1 MSKAKYM
8 RTMKPHDI
16 NQRRANAPRRAHAA
30 VTADCATRGTATC
43 PNRPEGRECKH
54 VCGQERH
61 YKTRA
66 AVKETWMDEACG
78 APRQPNRPAAPLTSA
93 VRPSAS
99 SSSFFS
105 RFPEGSGNY
114 HRGSNTSTQCEDS
127 ESRQARSR
135 AVQDPESSVISWQV
149 SKIPGQPIGHG

>member
-43 PNRPEGRECKH
+43 PNRPEGKECKH

-78 APRQPNRPAAPLTSA
+78 APRQPNRPAAPPTPA
-93 VRPSAS
+93 VRPGAGIGRARGDGTSH
-99 SSSFFS
+99 
-105 RFPEGSGNY
+105 RHSGELRSQKPKATQTGCY
-114 HRGSNTSTQCEDS
+114 HECCKLHRECVQEVHHRACDQEEAT
-127 ESRQARSR
+127 ESC
-135 AVQDPESSVISWQV
+135 
-149 SKIPGQPIGHG
+149 